1 MEDIKV
7 KVKDEVYELEEAALY
22 LFSTIKELYEYEKET
37 LKALAVLIRSKIA
50 RNIRNLEENKDGLN
64 FDKDKFDELDVK
76 LKEKLKMAIEETEGI
91 IAKYNNRIVDLY
103 YTQNCS
109 GATANSEDVLGYN
122 IGYLRRVYCD
132 FCKAKKDEVEV
143 EVKRI
148 MELFNLSS
156 TSYKEKVEGLIEE
169 VERDEMGR
177 IKKLKFM
184 NKNLSGKDFVEGL
197 NLKSNRLYFLQKSI
211 GVKEIGEGLGLGVC
225 LDGANAMAKMGKN
238 YEDILKYYYTGIEL
252 FKLDKDYI
260 INNFNNK
267 KILIDP
273 CHGGDE
279 VGNVCDIAEK
289 DINLKVSLYLKE
301 YLEKKS
307 CSVVMTRDKDEY
319 LSLQR
324 RVDIINKERPNFFI
338 SIHMNHFYN
347 DTVNGS
353 EAYCYKDD
361 EEAIELSNL
370 ILKNLNK
377 DLNLKNR
384 GVRVGDYFILRESKV
399 SGIILECLYMTGRED
414 KTLLNDEGYKKIANC
429 IYKALC
435 EFYGINFQ

>member
-7 KVKDEVYELEEAALY
+7 KVKDEVYGLEEAALY
-22 LFSTIKELYEYEKET
+22 LFAKIKELYEYERET

-50 RNIRNLEENKDGLN
+50 RNIRNLEGCKEDLSLNKGE
-64 FDKDKFDELDVK
+64 FDKLDDK
-76 LKEKLKMAIEETEGI
+76 LKNKLIEAIKETAGI
-91 IAKYNNRIVDLY
+91 IAKYNGRIVDLY
-103 YTQNCS
+103 YTKNCS
-109 GATANSEDVLGYN
+109 GATANSEDVLGYH
-122 IGYLRRVYCD
+122 IGYLRRVFCD
-132 FCKAKKDEVEV
+132 LCRAKKDEVEV

-156 TSYKEKVEGLIEE
+156 SSYKEKVEGLIEE
-169 VERDEMGR
+169 VERDDMGR

-184 NKNLSGKDFVEGL
+184 NKDLSGKDFVEGL

-225 LDGANAMAKMGKN
+225 LDGADAMAKMGKN

-252 FKLDKDYI
+252 FKLNKDYI
-260 INNFNNK
+260 LNNFNDK

-273 CHGGDE
+273 GHGGDDT
-279 VGNVCDIAEK
+279 GNISDIAEK

-319 LSLQR
+319 LSLQK

-414 KTLLNDEGYKKIANC
+414 RAILNEEGYKKIGDC

-435 EFYGINFQ
+435 EFYGINF